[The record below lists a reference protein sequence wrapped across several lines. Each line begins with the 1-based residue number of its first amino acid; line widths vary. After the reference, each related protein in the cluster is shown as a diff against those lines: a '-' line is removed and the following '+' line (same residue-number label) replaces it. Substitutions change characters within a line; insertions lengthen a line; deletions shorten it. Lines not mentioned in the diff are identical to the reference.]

1 MAAAKR
7 GDSGGRQQQK
17 GGGMAAAIMIMHT
30 CTVIA
35 RTCIHALRA
44 FTPCAKR
51 YGNARGFHTHFR
63 ERKLPLRAW
72 AGRAV
77 LARLV
82 RAPAGVWACCAL
94 MREGRA
100 CLLVAGDWQA
110 AW

>member
-1 MAAAKR
+1 MT
-7 GDSGGRQQQK
+7 
-17 GGGMAAAIMIMHT
+17 MHT
-30 CTVIA
+30 RINANIHTQAQIA
-35 RTCIHALRA
+35 MGVRVA
-44 FTPCAKR
+44 FTP
-51 YGNARGFHTHFR
+51 HFR

-110 AW
+110 AWWWV